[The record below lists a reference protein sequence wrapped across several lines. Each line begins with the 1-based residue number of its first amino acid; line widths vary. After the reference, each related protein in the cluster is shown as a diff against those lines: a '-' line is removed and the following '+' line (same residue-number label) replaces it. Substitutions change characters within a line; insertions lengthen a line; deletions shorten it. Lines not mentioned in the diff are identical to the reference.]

1 MHVHGSKTCL
11 DLQHGKRYI
20 DKGIN
25 KRKDFQEFQDQL
37 TMNRKIAKRSR
48 LWRKVR
54 CEQKYR
60 NCT

>member
-11 DLQHGKRYI
+11 DLQQGKRHI
-20 DKGIN
+20 DRGIN
-25 KRKDFQEFQDQL
+25 RRKNFQEFQDQME
-37 TMNRKIAKRSR
+37 MNRKAAKRSR